1 MGYNLSDMIRS
12 GELNEKYGFVGVG
25 YILRAFGWQM
35 LTDYHGPVIV
45 TQAFDP
51 DRRTFDYDEQSVAY
65 EEIQRLL
72 LLGIESL
79 DRTDGLSPED
89 SGLTEAD
96 LIYQG
101 DKERW
106 KKLAYGLLAINAHR
120 LTNKSS
126 YDPQQVIE
134 YVDQA
139 LVGNQDNALIR
150 FQGTVSANT
159 NFFGPLRGN
168 IGYYRQT
175 KFILGLLN
183 GSNPAFQDPDLL
195 GQDPVFTAEEQ
206 YLNDPRIT
214 SMLATSPDGLYRG
227 ISPEV
232 GINEWTTAEAAM
244 IPKNFWNEVGYR
256 GSNPSPQIYFFNN
269 DAQFPL
275 MTFSQLQFIKSEAA
289 YLAGDMAIAL
299 EAYKEGVN
307 AHLDSARPYSPDQE
321 IYDQRRA
328 LMESSDVV
336 FPETSAGL
344 TLSKIM
350 LQKYIATWGWGFFET
365 WSDMRRYHYDLGVED
380 ESEAVYQGFTLPD
393 PLFEANNGNPAYRA
407 RPRYNS
413 EYMWNQEALEKLN
426 AFEEDYHTYET
437 WFSINE

>member
-1 MGYNLSDMIRS
+1 
-12 GELNEKYGFVGVG
+12 
-25 YILRAFGWQM
+25 
-35 LTDYHGPVIV
+35 
-45 TQAFDP
+45 
-51 DRRTFDYDEQSVAY
+51 
-65 EEIQRLL
+65 
-72 LLGIESL
+72 
-79 DRTDGLSPED
+79 
-89 SGLTEAD
+89 
-96 LIYQG
+96 
-101 DKERW
+101 
-106 KKLAYGLLAINAHR
+106 
-120 LTNKSS
+120 
-126 YDPQQVIE
+126 
-134 YVDQA
+134 
-139 LVGNQDNALIR
+139 
-150 FQGTVSANT
+150 
-159 NFFGPLRGN
+159 
-168 IGYYRQT
+168 
-175 KFILGLLN
+175 
-183 GSNPAFQDPDLL
+183 
-195 GQDPVFTAEEQ
+195 
-206 YLNDPRIT
+206 
-214 SMLATSPDGLYRG
+214 MLATSPDGLYRG

-244 IPKNFWNEVGYR
+244 VPKNFWNEVGYR

-307 AHLDSARPYSPDQE
+307 AHLDFARPYSPDQE

-437 WFSINE
+437 WFSINQ